1 MESLAVLAEYR
12 ATVDN
17 GDSMQLDSDNPLV
30 EKTETLTTV
39 TGTLSRLSLHDS
51 KPWRQ
56 RRLKRPK
63 SQAIHRAWRVR
74 PVTDEKHPNRR
85 TRILLEVDAFRKKQK
100 TRVARLSHKLLG
112 AAPLQ
117 TFNRNYE
124 EVITDWDLL
133 KSKTNIQN
141 VSSSSDPRIIRSF
154 KVIDDVLCGAQSPT
168 LLRRLAYVRLM
179 DLFSFLEGLISF
191 ERKSGRVIRERYYRD
206 ASIAIDIYM
215 SAQEDTSD
223 PNGLRRQLR
232 ERRRVGKCW
241 KDLSKPSPLLV
252 LMYSEAAEPIM

>member
-1 MESLAVLAEYR
+1 MESLAVLTEYR
-12 ATVDN
+12 ATACN

-30 EKTETLTTV
+30 EKTEMLTTV

-51 KPWRQ
+51 KPWPQ
-56 RRLKRPK
+56 RRLKRSK

-74 PVTDEKHPNRR
+74 LVNDEKPPNRR
-85 TRILLEVDAFRKKQK
+85 TRASLKVDAFRKSQK

-133 KSKTNIQN
+133 KSKTNIRN
-141 VSSSSDPRIIRSF
+141 VDSSSDPRIISSF
-154 KVIDDVLCGAQSPT
+154 KVIDDVLCGGQGST
-168 LLRRLAYVRLM
+168 LLRRLAYVRLV

-191 ERKSGRVIRERYYRD
+191 ERRSGRVIRERYYRD

-215 SAQEDTSD
+215 SAQEDISD
-223 PNGLRRQLR
+223 PNGLRRQIR
-232 ERRRVGKCW
+232 ERRRIGRCW

>member
-117 TFNRNYE
+117 TFKRNYE
-124 EVITDWDLL
+124 EIISDWDLL

-154 KVIDDVLCGAQSPT
+154 KVIDDVLCGGQSST

-191 ERKSGRVIRERYYRD
+191 ERMSGRVIRERYYRD

-215 SAQEDTSD
+215 SAQEDTAD

>member
-1 MESLAVLAEYR
+1 MRPAKR
-12 ATVDN
+12 ALGSRCFEGTKRVVVDRE
-17 GDSMQLDSDNPLV
+17 LDVPIV
-30 EKTETLTTV
+30 
-39 TGTLSRLSLHDS
+39 GSRSCYVYERHIARKWIYNMAAKWRRS
-51 KPWRQ
+51 K
-56 RRLKRPK
+56 RR
-63 SQAIHRAWRVR
+63 
-74 PVTDEKHPNRR
+74 
-85 TRILLEVDAFRKKQK
+85 
-100 TRVARLSHKLLG
+100 
-112 AAPLQ
+112 
-117 TFNRNYE
+117 

-154 KVIDDVLCGAQSPT
+154 KVIDDVLCGGQSST

-191 ERKSGRVIRERYYRD
+191 ERMSGRVIRERYYRD

-215 SAQEDTSD
+215 SAQEDTAD

-252 LMYSEAAEPIM
+252 LMYSEAAERIM